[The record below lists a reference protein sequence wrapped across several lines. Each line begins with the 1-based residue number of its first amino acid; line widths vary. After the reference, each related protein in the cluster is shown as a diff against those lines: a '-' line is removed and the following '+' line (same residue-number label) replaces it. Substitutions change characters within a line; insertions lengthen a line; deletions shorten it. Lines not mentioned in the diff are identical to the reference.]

1 MKKAVCLILLF
12 IGQLAMAETATFAA
26 GCFWGVEEHYR
37 KIPGVTKTR
46 VGFIG
51 GTLQNPKY
59 EDTHDGKS
67 GHAEAVEIEFDAKKV
82 TFDQLMDTFF
92 KFHDPTTLNRQG
104 NDEGTQYRSGIYYHS
119 EQQKKAAEAFIAKV
133 NKSGAW
139 KNKVVTEVVAATKF
153 WSASEEHQ
161 KYLVK
166 NPGGYDNHFM
176 RKISFD
182 SGSGK

>member
-1 MKKAVCLILLF
+1 MKKAVCSIFLF
-12 IGQLAMAETATFAA
+12 ISQLAMAETATFAA
-26 GCFWGVEEHYR
+26 GCFWGVEEQYR
-37 KIPGVTKTR
+37 KIPGVIKTQ

-59 EDTHDGKS
+59 EDTHDGKF
-67 GHAEAVEIEFDAKKV
+67 GHAEAVEIEFDAKRV
-82 TFDQLMDTFF
+82 
-92 KFHDPTTLNRQG
+92 TLNRQG

-133 NKSGAW
+133 
-139 KNKVVTEVVAATKF
+139 
-153 WSASEEHQ
+153 
-161 KYLVK
+161 K

-182 SGSGK
+182 SGSER